1 MRIMKKNILTKTI
14 LMILIVATFAC
25 GGLRFSQSAPEAA
38 NFHPKKIA
46 VFPIEVWNH
55 RDSIDSRKVVEQI
68 VAGSMVEKKWFA
80 SVIDTEALSR
90 QISDNEELKKM
101 ITEYMSKLRK
111 LTYSDPDL
119 SRKIGEAIQADAF
132 LILYVDEWGYSGQDN
147 NKLAKVGLFM
157 ELYDCSTGKLM
168 WKAGHSIQKDYVV
181 IRPEL
186 PDVARELARK
196 MISQM
201 PR

>member
-1 MRIMKKNILTKTI
+1 MKKNILTKTI

-80 SVIDTEALSR
+80 SVVDTEALNR
-90 QISDNEELKKM
+90 QISENEELNKM
-101 ITEYMSKLRK
+101 MTEYMSKLRK

-119 SRKIGEAIQADAF
+119 SRKIGEATQADAF
-132 LILYVDEWGYSGQDN
+132 LMLYVDEWGYAGQDN
-147 NKLAKVGLFM
+147 NKLAKVGFFM

-196 MISQM
+196 MIPQM